1 MNALLVDDHPLVLT
15 ALRSIVSRMGL
26 PVDLDGACTAAE
38 ARDKLQLGPGRDDG
52 SVAAATAER
61 YDLLLLDLRLE
72 GSRRS
77 HEIQSAGTEPPTTD
91 GFVLLGELH
100 ERYPEMGI
108 VVISGS
114 DSPSDIVRAIDL
126 GARGFLPKYLS
137 EPALGE
143 ALRLVLA
150 GGVYVPPIVWPAV
163 GDASLL
169 AQGASVAAP
178 THAAVA
184 MDADVNTATLPSSFD
199 ALRLTPR
206 QSDVLAALLHGK
218 TNKLIAKELGLS
230 IETVKDHVS
239 AVLRVLG
246 VRTRTQ
252 AVLVVG
258 LIAQRSGGSL
268 EQWRSERPARPLQ

>member
-26 PVDLDGACTAAE
+26 PLDLDGAFTASE
-38 ARDKLQLGPGRDDG
+38 ARDKLLSGPGGHDD
-52 SVAAATAER
+52 SVATAPAER
-61 YDLLLLDLRLE
+61 YDVLLLDLRLE
-72 GSRRS
+72 GSRRQQDT
-77 HEIQSAGTEPPTTD
+77 HPAGTDPLTTD

-100 ERYPEMGI
+100 ERYPEMVI

-150 GGVYVPPIVWPAV
+150 GGVYVPPIVWPTDKDV
-163 GDASLL
+163 TTL
-169 AQGASVAAP
+169 ATGASVAAP
-178 THAAVA
+178 THAPVA
-184 MDADVNTATLPSSFD
+184 KDAEVNMATLPSSFE

-268 EQWRSERPARPLQ
+268 EQWRRERTARP

>member
-15 ALRSIVSRMGL
+15 ALRSIVSRMGVPL
-26 PVDLDGACTAAE
+26 NMDGACTAAE
-38 ARDKLQLGPGRDDG
+38 ARSMLQLRAQGHANG
-52 SVAAATAER
+52 AAAAPTEP
-61 YDLLLLDLRLE
+61 YSLLLLDLRLE
-72 GSRRS
+72 GSRRNQ
-77 HEIQSAGTEPPTTD
+77 EIQPAGTEPPTTD

-100 ERYPEMGI
+100 ERYPDMVI

-137 EPALGE
+137 ECALGE

-163 GDASLL
+163 GDAGLL
-169 AQGASVAAP
+169 AQGAIVAAP
-178 THAAVA
+178 THAPMA
-184 MDADVNTATLPSSFD
+184 MDAEVNTATLPSSFD

-258 LIAQRSGGSL
+258 LIARRSGGSL